1 MCSQIS
7 SQMYLTIIS
16 LSFIDRIDRHIDTL
30 QNSIV
35 ENTESWKNS
44 KEIKG
49 LIQIKS
55 HVENWDW
62 KSFQPEAN

>member
-49 LIQIKS
+49 LVQIKS
-55 HVENWDW
+55 HFNQKPI
-62 KSFQPEAN
+62 KSIIQKR

>member
-1 MCSQIS
+1 
-7 SQMYLTIIS
+7 MYLTIIS

-55 HVENWDW
+55 HVGNWD
-62 KSFQPEAN
+62 